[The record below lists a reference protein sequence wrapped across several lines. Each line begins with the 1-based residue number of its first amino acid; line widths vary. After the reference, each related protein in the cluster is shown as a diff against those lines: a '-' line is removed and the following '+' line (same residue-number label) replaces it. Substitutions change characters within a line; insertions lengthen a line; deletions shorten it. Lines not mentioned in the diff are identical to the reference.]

1 MEGLRHQRFPDGRR
15 LTLMARFLAI
25 SPKVGNFSM
34 SRSDLELDKSVE
46 DLEAMDACSIVIMDS
61 LPGRFEI
68 SAILHMQGNASEPNH
83 TYSNI
88 CLL

>member
-1 MEGLRHQRFPDGRR
+1 MT
-15 LTLMARFLAI
+15 LTARFLAI

-34 SRSDLELDKSVE
+34 SRSDLELDESVE
-46 DLEAMDACSIVIMDS
+46 DSEAMDACSIVIMDS

-68 SAILHMQGNASEPNH
+68 SAILHMQGNVSEPNH